1 MATTS
6 FKSNDL
12 MLLVLRSN
20 SSDIILYFAR
30 AIYESIKEEE
40 LDACI
45 RKLFLCE
52 NQVLNIC
59 ILLAHKEFR
68 AKVNLI
74 LYCL

>member
-6 FKSNDL
+6 FKSNEDDL
-12 MLLVLRSN
+12 IMALMQGPK
-20 SSDIILYFAR
+20 SSDIMLYFAR
-30 AIYESIKEEE
+30 LIYESMKEEE

-52 NQVLNIC
+52 NQVMNIC

-68 AKVNLI
+68 AKVI
-74 LYCL
+74 